1 MTDLE
6 KEPLLQEQPNRFT
19 FFPVQDAKV
28 YEFYQKAITSFWRAE
43 EIQISRDL
51 PDWNNKLDDNERH
64 FIKMILAFF
73 SSSDGIVIENL
84 GLRFFKEIEMPEI
97 RAFYSF
103 QMAMES
109 IHSQTY
115 SLLID
120 TYVREKQ
127 EKLKLFNA
135 INTIPCIKKKGD
147 WAIKWIESNRS
158 CFAQRLIAFAIVEGL
173 FFSGAFCSIFWLKQ
187 RGLMQSL
194 TASNEL
200 IARDEALHT
209 EFAIYLYSQL
219 KTKLFWY
226 EVESMF
232 REAVEIEK
240 EFIIVS
246 LPCRLLGMNSKMMS
260 EYIEFVAD
268 RLLIQLGYNR
278 IWNTKNPFDF
288 MEMISVEGKT
298 NFFERLTTEYA
309 LTDCVADDSVFDL
322 TARF

>member
-6 KEPLLQEQPNRFT
+6 NEPLLKEQPNRFT

-43 EIQISRDL
+43 EIQISKDL
-51 PDWNNKLDDNERH
+51 NDWNYKLTDNERH

-147 WAIKWIESNRS
+147 WAIKWIESETS
-158 CFAQRLIAFAIVEGL
+158 SFAQRLIAFAIVEGL

-209 EFAIYLYSQL
+209 EFAIYLYSQITH
-219 KTKLFWY
+219 KIYWY
-226 EVESMF
+226 EVEMMF
-232 REAVEIEK
+232 KEAVEIEK
-240 EFIIVS
+240 EFIIES

-268 RLLIQLGYNR
+268 RLLVQLGYKK
-278 IWNTKNPFDF
+278 IWNTPNPFDF
-288 MEMISVEGKT
+288 MELISLDGKG
-298 NFFERLTTEYA
+298 NFFERLETSYA
-309 LTDCVADDSVFDL
+309 LSDCVADDSVFDFK
-322 TARF
+322 AKF

>member
-6 KEPLLQEQPNRFT
+6 NEPLLKEQPNRFT

-43 EIQISRDL
+43 EIQISKDL
-51 PDWNNKLDDNERH
+51 NDWNYKLTDNERH

-147 WAIKWIESNRS
+147 WAIKWIESETS
-158 CFAQRLIAFAIVEGL
+158 SFAQRLIAFAIVEGL

-200 IARDEALHT
+200 ISRDEALHT
-209 EFAIYLYSQL
+209 EFAIYLNSQL
-219 KTKLFWY
+219 THKLYWY
-226 EVESMF
+226 EVEMMF
-232 REAVEIEK
+232 KEAVEIEK
-240 EFIIVS
+240 EFIIES

-268 RLLIQLGYNR
+268 RLLVQLGYKK
-278 IWNTKNPFDF
+278 IWNTPNPFDF

-309 LTDCVADDSVFDL
+309 LTDCVADDSVFDFK
-322 TARF
+322 AKF

>member
-1 MTDLE
+1 MKDLE
-6 KEPLLQEQPNRFT
+6 KEPLLKEQPNRFT

-43 EIQISRDL
+43 EIQISKDL
-51 PDWNNKLDDNERH
+51 PDWNHKLTDNERH

-84 GLRFFKEIEMPEI
+84 GLRFFKEIEIPEI

-109 IHSQTY
+109 IHSQMY

-120 TYVREKQ
+120 TYVTEKK
-127 EKLKLFNA
+127 EKLKLFDA
-135 INTIPCIKKKGD
+135 INTIPVIKKKGD
-147 WAIKWIESNRS
+147 WAIKWIESETS
-158 CFAQRLIAFAIVEGL
+158 SFAQRLVAFAIVEGV
-173 FFSGAFCSIFWLKQ
+173 FFSGAFCSIFWLK
-187 RGLMQSL
+187 GKNLLHSL
-194 TASNEL
+194 TASNEF
-200 IARDEALHT
+200 ISRDEALHT
-209 EFAIYLYSQL
+209 EFACYLYSQI
-219 KTKLFWY
+219 KHKVPNY
-226 EVESMF
+226 VVESMF
-232 REAVEIEK
+232 KESVSIEK
-240 EFIIVS
+240 EFIIDA

-268 RLLIQLGYNR
+268 RLLVQLGYNR
-278 IWNTKNPFDF
+278 IWNTKNPFQF

-309 LTDCVADDSVFDL
+309 LTDCVADDSVFE
-322 TARF
+322 FNSEF